1 MCPPQ
6 LRGFV
11 CAYQPAAPGS
21 NPKQTIYAFF
31 NFILLKLKLY
41 MKLLLQREKD
51 ENKQKEAG
59 IGLLKNQLLIA
70 PSY

>member
-1 MCPPQ
+1 
-6 LRGFV
+6 
-11 CAYQPAAPGS
+11 
-21 NPKQTIYAFF
+21 
-31 NFILLKLKLY
+31 